1 MKALYVKY
9 RLYIRTVLCSILAAF
24 VIMAVVNFDDIKNS
38 FDKGRGKVSIVAH
51 STKDSMFKVPEKVA
65 VITGVIYNALF
76 D

>member
-1 MKALYVKY
+1 MKTLYAQY
-9 RLYIRTVLCSILAAF
+9 RLYIRTVLCSVMAAF

-51 STKDSMFKVPEKVA
+51 STKDSMFKVPEKIA
-65 VITGVIYNALF
+65 VITGVIYKAVF